1 MLPWKFLNYF
11 SPPMV
16 KGQYV
21 ANTTPLSP
29 IPNAFLR
36 ADLKSPET
44 RRMTPTDIST
54 FCISVSFGQEVFF

>member
-1 MLPWKFLNYF
+1 
-11 SPPMV
+11 MV